1 MEGNA
6 GRKTDGDF
14 VYRRCML
21 SLLFYRYESE
31 FCARKMGEDFSYESL
46 RDDEAEK
53 MRSEMIE
60 KQGFFI
66 RPSELFR
73 NLAERA
79 EEEKDLGAKIAEIF
93 ESVRKSADGR
103 PEAESPVLELF
114 DRTDFEY
121 GKTEEERTAR
131 NRLIGNLL
139 SAIGD
144 LKVGERGKWTLAEFA
159 DAYELLSKADEPD

>member
-73 NLAERA
+73 NLTERA

-121 GKTEEERTAR
+121 GKTEEERMAR
-131 NRLIGNLL
+131 NRLIGKLL

>member
-73 NLAERA
+73 NLAEKA

-114 DRTDFEY
+114 DCTDFEY

-131 NRLIGNLL
+131 NRLIGKLL
-139 SAIGD
+139 SAIGN

>member
-53 MRSEMIE
+53 MRSEMIG

-131 NRLIGNLL
+131 NRLIGKLL